1 MPAHFPLEPEAGTVV
16 TGIILFSGS
25 PMVLELAAAAGVDFV
40 IVDMEHS
47 PVDLELCGHLMR
59 AADAAGIAPVVRV
72 PEVDPTLIKKVLNL
86 GAAGI
91 AVPHA
96 TLENCQA
103 ALRAVRYAPEGER
116 GACPIVRSAGYAPG
130 DWRTYARAANRRAL
144 VIPLLEDKE
153 TIECFDALCA
163 VDGLEVFFIGPTDL
177 SIALDVPGATFD
189 EPKMSAALDSVVRS
203 ARARGKQVMTT
214 IGNRL
219 DPDYGRA
226 IVERGVRYI
235 VLGTDGH
242 LFLDVCRRMNSV
254 KDATRGS

>member
-1 MPAHFPLEPEAGTVV
+1 MPTAFPLEPQAGKVV

-96 TLENCQA
+96 TLESCRA

-130 DWRTYARAANRRAL
+130 DWRAYASAANRRAV
-144 VIPLLEDKE
+144 VIPLLEDRE
-153 TIECFDALCA
+153 TIERFDALCA
-163 VDGLEVFFIGPTDL
+163 VDGLDVFFIGPTDL

-189 EPKMSAALDSVVRS
+189 EPKMSAALDQVVNA
-203 ARARGKQVMTT
+203 ARARGKHVMTT

-219 DPDYGRA
+219 DADYGRNIA
-226 IVERGVRYI
+226 GRGVRYI

-242 LFLDVCRRMNSV
+242 LFLDVCRRMNAI
-254 KDATRGS
+254 KTPAR